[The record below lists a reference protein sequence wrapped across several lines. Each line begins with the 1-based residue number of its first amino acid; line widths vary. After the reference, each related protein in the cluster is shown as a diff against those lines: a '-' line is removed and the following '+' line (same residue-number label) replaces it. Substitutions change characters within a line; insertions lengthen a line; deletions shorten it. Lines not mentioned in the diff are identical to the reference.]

1 MEHLDKTPIRNGVVG
16 LKLFLGSIILII
28 IVILTSNC
36 VGEALRYRSV
46 TTNPLTLQAYITHV
60 ETIIDT
66 DNGDDYDAMMKYSYG
81 GQTYVDT
88 YRRFSREE
96 EAQMLVGK
104 TVTIRVDPNAPGET
118 LEEIQDDG
126 GDSLFFASLLLAG
139 LVVLLRLPNRESYVK
154 TYGWR
159 REAVKK
165 DMISRIISTD
175 LSSVFLAPI
184 LLYYS
189 VTFCFAE
196 VYFQL
201 SFGDAIALCFAVG
214 SLYLLWQCFGRLR
227 MIHQDLFRLSKDTF
241 VSKRISEDSDGHD
254 TYYVSYENSG
264 RIWEKSVKGKVYE
277 EAGAGDVIDTAY
289 ILGETMPVLSR
300 SHHGETI

>member
-1 MEHLDKTPIRNGVVG
+1 MEHLEKTPIRMGIVG
-16 LKLFLGSIILII
+16 LKLFLGSILLMIL
-28 IVILTSNC
+28 VILASTC
-36 VGEALRYRSV
+36 VREALRYRSV
-46 TTNPLTLQAYITHV
+46 TADSLTLQAYITHV

-88 YRRFSREE
+88 YRRFSRE
-96 EAQMLVGK
+96 ADARKLVGK

-175 LSSVFLAPI
+175 LSTVFLAPI

-189 VTFCFAE
+189 VAFCFAE
-196 VYFQL
+196 VYFQP

-227 MIHQDLFRLSKDTF
+227 LIHQDLFRLSRDTF
-241 VSKRISEDSDGHD
+241 VSKRIVEDSDGHD
-254 TYYVSYENSG
+254 TYHVTYENSG
-264 RIWEKSVKGKVYE
+264 RIWEKSVKWKVYDAVGE
-277 EAGAGDVIDTAY
+277 GSTIESAY
-289 ILGETMPVLSR
+289 IVGETSPVLNYSQHLGEF
-300 SHHGETI
+300 

>member
-1 MEHLDKTPIRNGVVG
+1 MEHLEKPPIRMGIVG

-28 IVILTSNC
+28 IVFLTSTC

-46 TTNPLTLQAYITHV
+46 TANPLTLQAHITHV

-66 DNGDDYDAMMKYSYG
+66 ENGDNYDAMMRYSYG
-81 GQTYVDT
+81 GKTYVDT

-96 EAQMLVGK
+96 EARMLVGK
-104 TVTIRVDPNAPGET
+104 TITIRVDPDAPGET
-118 LEEIQDDG
+118 LEEMQDDG
-126 GDSLFFASLLLAG
+126 GDSLFLAALLLAG
-139 LVVLLRLPNRESYVK
+139 LAVLLRLPNRESYVK

-165 DMISRIISTD
+165 DMISRIVSKEVSGVILT
-175 LSSVFLAPI
+175 PI

-189 VTFCFAE
+189 VTFCFAD
-196 VYFQL
+196 VYFQP

-227 MIHQDLFRLSKDTF
+227 MIHQDLFWLSRDTF

-254 TYYVSYENSG
+254 TYYVSYENDG
-264 RIWEKSVKGKVYE
+264 RIWEKSVKWKVYN
-277 EAGAGDVIDTAY
+277 ATDQGDVIETAY
-289 ILGETMPVLSR
+289 IVGETSPVLSYSR
-300 SHHGETI
+300 QLGDI